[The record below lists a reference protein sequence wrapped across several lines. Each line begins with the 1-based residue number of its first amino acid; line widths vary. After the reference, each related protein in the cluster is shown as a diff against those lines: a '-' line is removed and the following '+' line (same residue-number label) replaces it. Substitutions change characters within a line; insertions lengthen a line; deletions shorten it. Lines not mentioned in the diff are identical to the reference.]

1 MKSSFSVGRFFGIN
15 VFLHWSFLIFL
26 VWIAASNAENGWANS
41 AWVVLFMVSVFVCI
55 TLHEFGHALTAR
67 QFGIK
72 TRDITLY
79 PIGGVAS
86 LDKMP
91 EKPMQEFWVALAGP
105 MVNVVIA
112 LLLYPLVQDMPIMDI
127 FTKQIITKELNQ
139 DTLIPALFSINVFLP
154 LFNMIPAFPMDGGRV
169 FRALLCLKLSRPL
182 ATRIAAT
189 LGQGF
194 AIFLVFQ
201 GLKGNIFLIVIGIF
215 VFIAAEG
222 EAQYTKNAALL
233 RGLIVRDVMMS
244 QYPTLKRNETIEN
257 TVEALLDSPYKR
269 FLVIEDDKVVG
280 LLTDDIILNAYTN
293 KEGEGEEMNVGNL
306 MLSDMEILR
315 PDMPLEEALLLLKDN
330 NTFLP
335 VHKDGHVVGVLDAQ
349 NIGRFFAVRK
359 KKKKMALNTEGEQT
373 IKAMAETGLQQ
384 PTHF

>member
-15 VFLHWSFLIFL
+15 VFVHWSFLLFL

-41 AWVVLFMVSVFVCI
+41 VWVVLFIVSVFVCI

-67 QFGIK
+67 RFGIK

-105 MVNVVIA
+105 MVNVAIA
-112 LLLYPLVQDMPIMDI
+112 LLLYPFVQDMPIMDI
-127 FTKQIITKELNQ
+127 FTRQIITKELNQ

-169 FRALLCLKLSRPL
+169 FRALLCLRLSRPL

-194 AIFLVFQ
+194 AIFLIFQ
-201 GLKGNIFLIVIGIF
+201 GLKGNVFLIIIGVF
-215 VFIAAEG
+215 VFVAAEG
-222 EAQYTKNAALL
+222 EAQYAKNAALL
-233 RGLIVRDVMMS
+233 KGMTVSDVMMS

-280 LLTDDIILNAYTN
+280 LLTDDIILNAYAN
-293 KEGEGEEMNVGNL
+293 KDGEANIGNL
-306 MLSDMEILR
+306 MLSNMHVLS
-315 PDMPLEEALLLLKDN
+315 PDMPLEDALLLLKDN
-330 NTFLP
+330 QTFLP

-349 NIGRFFAVRK
+349 NIGRFFAFRK
-359 KKKKMALNTEGEQT
+359 KKRKKALNTEGVQT
-373 IKAMAETGLQQ
+373 IHAMAEKGLQQ
-384 PTHF
+384 PINL